1 MTQAHEGSLF
11 ARTSCYPSRVRSPRF
26 AALCA
31 PLNAPLLGIGL
42 WGASISLVACGD
54 GAPAA
59 VSIVEPVYFA
69 QAHQSDI
76 TVEPGDK
83 FALALSNDPKVA
95 KFVRRD
101 PRRPRVDGK
110 ILTVLEV
117 GSIPDVWQEQAGG
130 PGNAYVFEVL
140 ETGRSK
146 VVVFDA
152 AHRELFRMNVTS
164 GDPGEEPTKGRV
176 REEPLPRVINA
187 KEAPRGKPNSDLKG
201 AKPQAK
207 NDPKGSKK
215 AQTP

>member
-1 MTQAHEGSLF
+1 M
-11 ARTSCYPSRVRSPRF
+11 RSPRF
-26 AALCA
+26 ALCVA
-31 PLNAPLLGIGL
+31 LNA
-42 WGASISLVACGD
+42 SLVPLAACGD

-59 VSIVEPVYFA
+59 VSIVEPGDFA
-69 QAHQSDI
+69 GAHESDI

-83 FALALSNDPKVA
+83 FAVALSNDPRVA
-95 KFVRRD
+95 ALVRRD

-110 ILTVLEV
+110 ILTVREV
-117 GSIPDVWQEQAGG
+117 GSIPDAWQEQAGG

-140 ETGRSK
+140 GTGRSK

-176 REEPLPRVINA
+176 REPIPRVTDA
-187 KEAPRGKPNSDLKG
+187 KEAPKDESKPDVPG
-201 AKPQAK
+201 EAKLAEGSPATTK
-207 NDPKGSKK
+207 RPENPDPKAAKK